1 MKKKAKFLLIGVI
14 GVSSFC
20 ILILFGFFIIPMMQ
34 SSSNNKIDKRSELL
48 FEVTNITVKIDY
60 SDVKDSEIFKN
71 INLTNFK
78 TTAFHALLNC
88 CEVLTQDYGWGIYI
102 KQINGVGE
110 GWIYTVNNESLPNI
124 PSNLFNLIDNDIVK
138 WTHI

>member
-20 ILILFGFFIIPMMQ
+20 ILIFFGFFIIPMIQ
-34 SSSNNKIDKRSELL
+34 SSNNNKIENRSELL
-48 FEVTNITVKIDY
+48 FEVTNITIIIDY

-88 CEVLTQDYGWGIYI
+88 CDVVAQDHGWGIYV

-138 WTHI
+138 WTHV

>member
-34 SSSNNKIDKRSELL
+34 SSRNNKIDKRSELL
-48 FEVTNITVKIDY
+48 FEVTNITVIIDY

-88 CEVLTQDYGWGIYI
+88 CEVVTQDYGWGIYI

>member
-1 MKKKAKFLLIGVI
+1 MKKKAKFLLLGVI

-20 ILILFGFFIIPMMQ
+20 FLILFGFFIIPMMQ

-48 FEVTNITVKIDY
+48 FEVTNITVIVDY
-60 SDVKDSEIFKN
+60 SEVKDIDIFKY

-88 CEVLTQDYGWGIYI
+88 CDVVTQDYGWGIYI
-102 KQINGVGE
+102 KQINGIGE

-124 PSNLFNLIDNDIVK
+124 PSNLFNLIDNDIIK
-138 WTHI
+138 WTHV